1 MHTEVRSIIRS
12 QITPYAQVQTYPTGW
27 AGRQTSTQLYGD
39 LVEYAANVM
48 KRNGLQPHERTE
60 CLQIGFTALLET
72 LKSQHNFLADKARQ
86 QAVFFILARCKSSSL
101 RAYDRRHESL
111 EAYVAT
117 AWRSLV
123 DEHVITGYEHDRDE
137 RWAAWATDVDTR
149 IDIERIMH
157 KLAAK
162 YIDSFKHLI
171 ALYYIT
177 TQISRKDAAALAG
190 LTPWNWMQNY
200 VEPVLQ
206 DVRYEFARVFL
217 EQHDY
222 PQPEFKP
229 IADRP
234 HDGRFT
240 TPYGAWR
247 EQYRSGHIAPAMSLL
262 ERYRHTPC
270 VSHALQAQIDGKTY
284 TQAAFAVGRNPK
296 SFRRHM
302 KRAVKLLAA
311 AYA

>member
-12 QITPYAQVQTYPTGW
+12 QITPYEQVQTFPTGW
-27 AGRQTSTQLYGD
+27 TGRQTSTQIYGD

-48 KRNGLQPHERTE
+48 KCNGLLPHERPE
-60 CLQIGFTALLET
+60 CLQNGFTALLET
-72 LKSQHNFLADKARQ
+72 LKSQHNFLTDKTRQ

-101 RAYDRRHESL
+101 RAYERRHESL
-111 EAYVAT
+111 EAYVSSD
-117 AWRSLV
+117 WRSSA
-123 DEHVITGYEHDRDE
+123 DEHAITGYEHDRDE

-162 YIDSFKHLI
+162 YIDSFQHLI

-177 TQISRKDAAALAG
+177 TQISRKDAATLAG

-200 VEPVLQ
+200 VEPVLAE
-206 DVRYEFARVFL
+206 VRHEFAHVFR

-222 PQPEFKP
+222 PQPESKP
-229 IADRP
+229 LAERP
-234 HDGRFT
+234 DNGRFA

-247 EQYRSGHIAPAMSLL
+247 EAYRRGRIAPAEALL
-262 ERYRHTPC
+262 NQYADTPC
-270 VSHALQAQIDGKTY
+270 LIHALQAQIDGKTY
-284 TQAAFAVGRNPK
+284 AQAAVSTGRNPN

-302 KRAVKLLAA
+302 KRAAQLLAA

>member
-1 MHTEVRSIIRS
+1 MRY
-12 QITPYAQVQTYPTGW
+12 Q
-27 AGRQTSTQLYGD
+27 AGRYDSLD
-39 LVEYAANVM
+39 AMVSEDW
-48 KRNGLQPHERTE
+48 
-60 CLQIGFTALLET
+60 
-72 LKSQHNFLADKARQ
+72 HNTF
-86 QAVFFILARCKSSSL
+86 
-101 RAYDRRHESL
+101 
-111 EAYVAT
+111 
-117 AWRSLV
+117 
-123 DEHVITGYEHDRDE
+123 DEHAIDGYAHDRAE

-149 IDIERIMH
+149 IDIQRIMH

-162 YIDSFKHLI
+162 YIASFKHLI

-206 DVRYEFARVFL
+206 DVRYEFAQVFL

-222 PQPEFKP
+222 PQPERKSLSE
-229 IADRP
+229 RP
-234 HDGRFT
+234 SSGQFT

-247 EQYRSGHIAPAMSLL
+247 EQYRQGRTTPAKSLL

-270 VSHALQAQIDGKTY
+270 IVHALQAQIDGKTY
-284 TQAAFAVGRNPK
+284 AQAAFATGRNPK

-302 KRAVKLLAA
+302 KRAAQLLAA
-311 AYA
+311 

>member
-1 MHTEVRSIIRS
+1 MHTEYRSIIRN
-12 QITPYAQVQTYPTGW
+12 QITPYAQAQTYPTGW

-39 LVEYAANVM
+39 LVEYASNVM
-48 KRNGLQPHERTE
+48 KRNGLQPHERPE

-72 LKSQHNFLADKARQ
+72 LKSQHNYLADKTRQ

-111 EAYVAT
+111 EAYIST
-117 AWRSLV
+117 DGRSSA
-123 DEHVITGYEHDRDE
+123 DEHVITGYQHDRDE

-157 KLAAK
+157 KLASK
-162 YIDSFKHLI
+162 YNGSFKHLI

-190 LTPWNWMQNY
+190 LTPWNWMRNY
-200 VEPVLQ
+200 VELVLQ
-206 DVRYEFARVFL
+206 DVRYEFAQVFL

-222 PQPEFKP
+222 LQPEAKP
-229 IADRP
+229 LADRP
-234 HDGRFT
+234 DNGRFT

-247 EQYRSGHIAPAMSLL
+247 EQYRQGRTAPAKSLL

-270 VSHALQAQIDGKTY
+270 IVHALRAQIDGKTY
-284 TQAAFAVGRNPK
+284 AQAAVATGRNPK

-302 KRAVKLLAA
+302 KRAAQLLTA

>member
-1 MHTEVRSIIRS
+1 MHTETRSIIRS
-12 QITPYAQVQTYPTGW
+12 QIRPYAQVQTYPTGW
-27 AGRQTSTQLYGD
+27 VGRQTSAQLYDD
-39 LVEYAANVM
+39 LVEYARNVM
-48 KRNGLQPHERTE
+48 KGNGLQHHERPE

-72 LKSQHNFLADKARQ
+72 LKKQHDFLADKNRQ

-101 RAYDRRHESL
+101 RAYYRRHDSL
-111 EAYVAT
+111 EAYVST
-117 AWRSLV
+117 DWRSSA
-123 DEHVITGYEHDRDE
+123 DEHTISGYAHDRDE
-137 RWAAWATDVDTR
+137 RWAAWATDIDNR

-157 KLAAK
+157 KLAAR
-162 YIDSFKHLI
+162 YSDSFKHLI

-206 DVRYEFARVFL
+206 DVRYEFAQVFL
-217 EQHDY
+217 EKHDY
-222 PQPEFKP
+222 RQPELRTL
-229 IADRP
+229 ADRP
-234 HDGRFT
+234 GSGRFT

-247 EQYRSGHIAPAMSLL
+247 EQYRQGRTAPATSLL
-262 ERYRHTPC
+262 AEYHHTPNIF
-270 VSHALQAQIDGKTY
+270 HALRAQIDGKTY
-284 TQAAFAVGRNPK
+284 AQAAIATGRNPK

-302 KRAVKLLAA
+302 KRAAQLLAA

>member
-1 MHTEVRSIIRS
+1 MHTKYRSIICS
-12 QITPYAQVQTYPTGW
+12 QIRPYAQAQIYPTGW
-27 AGRQTSTQLYGD
+27 AGRQTSVQLYDD
-39 LVEYAANVM
+39 LIEYAANVM
-48 KRNGLQPHERTE
+48 KRNGLQPNERPE

-72 LKSQHNFLADKARQ
+72 LKSKHEFLADKTRQ
-86 QAVFFILARCKSSSL
+86 QAVFFILARCKISSL

-111 EAYVAT
+111 EAYVST
-117 AWRSLV
+117 DWRSSA

-137 RWAAWATDVDTR
+137 RWAAWATDVDNR

-157 KLAAK
+157 KLAVK
-162 YIDSFKHLI
+162 YIDSFRHLI

-200 VEPVLQ
+200 VEPVLR
-206 DVRYEFARVFL
+206 DVQYAFAQVFC
-217 EQHDY
+217 EQHGY
-222 PQPEFKP
+222 PQPESKP
-229 IADRP
+229 LVDRP
-234 HDGRFT
+234 SDGRFT

-247 EQYRSGHIAPAMSLL
+247 EQYRQGRTEPAKSLL
-262 ERYRHTPC
+262 ERYGHTPC
-270 VSHALQAQIDGKTY
+270 IVHALQAQIDGKSY
-284 TQAAFAVGRNPK
+284 AQAADALGRNPK

-302 KRAVKLLAA
+302 KRAAQLLAA

>member
-1 MHTEVRSIIRS
+1 MHIEIRSIIRS
-12 QITPYAQVQTYPTGW
+12 QITPYVQVQTYPTSW
-27 AGRQTSTQLYGD
+27 AGRQTGPQLYDD
-39 LVEYAANVM
+39 LVEYATNVM
-48 KRNGLQPHERTE
+48 KRNGLQSHEWPE

-72 LKSQHNFLADKARQ
+72 LKSQHDFLADKTRQ

-101 RAYDRRHESL
+101 RVYDRRHESL
-111 EAYVAT
+111 EAYIST
-117 AWRSLV
+117 DWRSSA
-123 DEHVITGYEHDRDE
+123 DEHVITGCEHDRDE
-137 RWAAWATDVDTR
+137 LWAAWATDVDTR

-157 KLAAK
+157 TLAVK
-162 YIDSFKHLI
+162 YIDSFRHLI

-200 VEPVLQ
+200 VEPVLAE
-206 DVRYEFARVFL
+206 VRYEFAQVFL

-222 PQPEFKP
+222 PQSESKP
-229 IADRP
+229 LADRP
-234 HDGRFT
+234 CDGRFT
-240 TPYGAWR
+240 TPYGAGR
-247 EQYRSGHIAPAMSLL
+247 EQYRQGRVGPAKLLL

-270 VSHALQAQIDGKTY
+270 IVHALQAHIDGKTY
-284 TQAAFAVGRNPK
+284 AQAAVATGRNPK

-302 KRAVKLLAA
+302 KRAAQLLAA

>member
-12 QITPYAQVQTYPTGW
+12 QITPYVHVQTYPTGW
-27 AGRQTSTQLYGD
+27 AGRQTSAQLYND
-39 LVEYAANVM
+39 LVEYATNVM
-48 KRNGLQPHERTE
+48 KCNGLQSHEWPE

-72 LKSQHNFLADKARQ
+72 LKSQYDFLADKTRQ

-111 EAYVAT
+111 EAFVST
-117 AWRSLV
+117 DWRSSA
-123 DEHVITGYEHDRDE
+123 DEHTITGYAHYRDE
-137 RWAAWATDVDTR
+137 RWGAWATDVDNR

-157 KLAAK
+157 KLAAR
-162 YIDSFKHLI
+162 YIDSFRHLI

-206 DVRYEFARVFL
+206 EVRYEFAQVFH
-217 EQHDY
+217 EQQDH
-222 PQPEFKP
+222 PQPEFKIP
-229 IADRP
+229 AVRP
-234 HDGRFT
+234 NSGRFT

-247 EQYRSGHIAPAMSLL
+247 EQYRQGRTAPAKTLL
-262 ERYRHTPC
+262 DRYRHTPC
-270 VSHALQAQIDGKTY
+270 IVHALQAQIDGKTY
-284 TQAAFAVGRNPK
+284 AQAAVATGRNPK

-302 KRAVKLLAA
+302 KRAVQLLAT

>member
-1 MHTEVRSIIRS
+1 MYTEYRSIIRS
-12 QITPYAQVQTYPTGW
+12 QITPYTQVQAYPTGW
-27 AGRQTSTQLYGD
+27 AGRQTSAQLHDD
-39 LVEYAANVM
+39 LVEYAVNVM
-48 KRNGLQPHERTE
+48 KRNGLQSHERPE
-60 CLQIGFTALLET
+60 CLQIGFAALLVT
-72 LKSQHNFLADKARQ
+72 LKEQHQFLADKTRQ

-111 EAYVAT
+111 EAYVSAD
-117 AWRSLV
+117 WRSSA

-137 RWAAWATDVDTR
+137 RWAAWATDVDIR
-149 IDIERIMH
+149 IDIEQIMH

-206 DVRYEFARVFL
+206 DVQYEFAQVFR

-222 PQPEFKP
+222 PRPEFKTLSG
-229 IADRP
+229 RP
-234 HDGRFT
+234 ASGRFT

-247 EQYRSGHIAPAMSLL
+247 EQYRQGRTEPAKSLL
-262 ERYRHTPC
+262 EQYRKTPC
-270 VSHALQAQIDGKTY
+270 IVHALQAQIDGKSY
-284 TQAAFAVGRNPK
+284 IQAAVATGRNPK

-302 KRAVKLLAA
+302 KRAAQLLAA